1 MIDKGDFAKIDK
13 WDFVKQHH
21 SYLNDYIKFADAK
34 ALGVITINGLLV
46 KLVFKYL
53 SNDFSET
60 KHFLL
65 LMGAILLLLG
75 IFFAI
80 YMVFPR
86 TGYSNDQGLIFWENV
101 VAMNRE
107 NFINSVKEISE
118 KELFEKLIE
127 QNYFLAQTSSKKYSI
142 LRKAFV
148 FSFIG
153 YLLLVVSGVFWIF
166 S

>member
-1 MIDKGDFAKIDK
+1 MIDK

-34 ALGVITINGLLV
+34 ALGVITINGLLI

-53 SNDFSET
+53 SNDFDET
-60 KHFLL
+60 KHFIL
-65 LMGAILLLLG
+65 LMGAVLLLLG

-80 YMVFPR
+80 YVVFPR
-86 TGYSNDQGLIFWENV
+86 TGYSNDKGLIFWENV

-107 NFINSVKEISE
+107 EFINSVEEISE
-118 KELFEKLIE
+118 KKLFEKFIE

-166 S
+166 F